1 MRPYPEEIHKAVQLV
16 MMSHFAPELTTA
28 YSQRELGIVM
38 LLFQIA
44 QRDYDTAVP
53 DLIEQNRVLRELL
66 TATSEALAK
75 VDRDDARGAREGI
88 AALPGR
94 ADSLRLSAL
103 RAENDA
109 LRGAISSLAP
119 LIEPAAD
126 DPSLGA
132 LRDARLRIY
141 EHLRDDAK
149 RRAVPMLGG

>member
-1 MRPYPEEIHKAVQLV
+1 MRPYPEEIQRAVQMV

-53 DLIEQNRVLRELL
+53 DLIDQNAKLRSLL
-66 TATSEALAK
+66 AETAEALAT
-75 VDRDDARGAREGI
+75 VDGDAARTGRESI
-88 AALPGR
+88 AALP
-94 ADSLRLSAL
+94 ASTDSLRLSAL
-103 RAENDA
+103 RQENDA
-109 LRGAISSLAP
+109 LRGAIASLAP

-126 DPSLGA
+126 DASLAA
-132 LRDARLRIY
+132 LRPMRLKIY
-141 EHLRDDAK
+141 ELLRDDAK